1 MMPNCR
7 FLRGLWGVA
16 FVLAT
21 LLPNVDLQADDFTIT
36 ATADQITLNQA
47 DVQVNGAP
55 SDNVSLNW
63 TIYNSADAQIS
74 TGWQPPDFSTTPTS
88 FSYNNSNA
96 PGTLGSYTF
105 DVLGMGDKHNHAAT
119 ATGLAVRP
127 PGGSYT
133 ITLGAPYQ
141 DQSDQDPNRWYV
153 SVTVTPTNSFKGKI
167 NVAYIAYYPGDDHKK
182 HHATPFPRLGA
193 RPVIDA
199 TAATPVLYTDLV
211 RVQIPANM
219 PNGKKIQFGVVAWET
234 VRNPGHPDENQY
246 VNIPP

>member
-16 FVLAT
+16 FALIALVPYVVAKG
-21 LLPNVDLQADDFTIT
+21 ADFTIT

-47 DVQVNGAP
+47 DVQVTGAP

-88 FSYNNSNA
+88 FPYYNSNA
-96 PGTLGSYTF
+96 PGTLGPYTF
-105 DVLGMGDKHNHAAT
+105 DILGMGDKHNHAAT
-119 ATGLAVRP
+119 ATGLAVGP

-133 ITLGAPYQ
+133 ITLGTPYQ
-141 DQSDQDPNRWYV
+141 DQNDQDPKRWYV
-153 SVTVTPTNSFKGKI
+153 SVIVTPTNGFQGKV
-167 NVAYIAYYPGDDHKK
+167 NVAYFAYYPGDDPKK
-182 HHATPFPRLGA
+182 HHAKTFPRLGG

-199 TAATPVLYTDLV
+199 TAATPVTYTDLV
-211 RVQIPANM
+211 KVEIPDGM
-219 PNGKKIQFGVVAWET
+219 PGTKKIQFGVVAWET
-234 VRNPGHPDENQY
+234 VYNPSHPDENQY
-246 VNIPP
+246 VNVPP